1 VGSGEWPLA
10 AFTLLA
16 QTAVGMTLV
25 LAVLAALGHPGATDV
40 PGGPGAGT
48 TAPRAFR
55 RALVVALAAM
65 GTALVVSFLHLG
77 DPGRAFFAARHWR
90 ASWLSREVVLAV
102 AFLGLVAAAAVV
114 TCRAQARPRTLAFVL
129 VPAALAGV
137 LLVAA
142 MAGVYMLPTV
152 PAWSGPRTPLAFAVS
167 TVLLGSAAVL
177 AVAGRALD
185 ADHDRARSGRRS
197 RILLGAAVA
206 ALAVKLLAAL
216 LLAPETTAEP
226 VAFPGLP
233 PSARLAALAWG
244 AAAAGLLA
252 LLLSLRARKAGRW
265 RAALAWIALVGFVF
279 AESIDRLS
287 FYAAYYRIGV

>member
-1 VGSGEWPLA
+1 MGSGEWPLA

-16 QTAVGMTLV
+16 QAAVGMTLV
-25 LAVLAALGHPGATDV
+25 LAVLAVLGRHGAADARGV
-40 PGGPGAGT
+40 PGTGTGA
-48 TAPRAFR
+48 PLAFR
-55 RALVVALAAM
+55 RALLVALAAM

-77 DPGRAFFAARHWR
+77 DPGRALYAAGHWR
-90 ASWLSREVVLAV
+90 SSWLSREVVLAV
-102 AFLGLVAAAAVV
+102 AFLGLVAAAAMVAS
-114 TCRAQARPRTLAFVL
+114 RAKASARTLAFVL

-167 TVLLGSAAVL
+167 TVLLGAAAVL
-177 AVAGRALD
+177 AVEGRALTG
-185 ADHDRARSGRRS
+185 DRERAGS
-197 RILLGAAVA
+197 RLLWILVGAIVA

-216 LLAPETTAEP
+216 LLAPATTAEP
-226 VAFPGLP
+226 VAFPGPL

-252 LLLSLRARKAGRW
+252 LLLSLRARTAGRW
-265 RAALAWIALVGFVF
+265 RVALAWIALAGFAL
-279 AESIDRLS
+279 AESIDRFA

>member
-1 VGSGEWPLA
+1 MGSGEWPLA

-16 QTAVGMTLV
+16 QAAAGMTLALAA
-25 LAVLAALGHPGATDV
+25 LAVLGRPGAADA
-40 PGGPGAGT
+40 PGAAGT
-48 TAPRAFR
+48 GTGAPLAFR
-55 RALVVALAAM
+55 RALLVALAAM

-77 DPGRAFFAARHWR
+77 DPGRAFYAARHWR
-90 ASWLSREVVLAV
+90 HSWLSREVVFAV
-102 AFLGLVAAAAVV
+102 AFLGLVATAVV
-114 TCRAQARPRTLAFVL
+114 VASRVQDRPRRLALVL

-177 AVAGRALD
+177 ATAGRALD
-185 ADHDRARSGRRS
+185 ADHDGARSSRVS
-197 RILLGAAVA
+197 RILLGAVVA

-216 LLAPETTAEP
+216 LLAPATTAEP
-226 VAFPGLP
+226 VAFPGPLT
-233 PSARLAALAWG
+233 SARLAALAWG

-252 LLLSLRARKAGRW
+252 LLLSLRARAADRW
-265 RAALAWIALVGFVF
+265 RVALAWIALAGFAL
-279 AESIDRLS
+279 AESIDRLA
-287 FYAAYYRIGV
+287 FYASYYRFGV